1 MKRVFLQTTLA
12 SLTVL
17 PVYVISM
24 ILLRGILESIGDI
37 FLRYFLSSVLMIIFY
52 GVSLLYF
59 ANIRGRSEA
68 QQISKD
74 YETHPYDS
82 FFKDF
87 RLVFYR
93 TRGYICCLFAIS
105 AFCFLLNM
113 FDAFLFGEKFLGYI
127 TFVYI
132 PIIIMDSCIPVQ
144 IVAYLV
150 SPAYCAVTYL
160 IAVCIY
166 RRHCYK
172 KRNIGG

>member
-1 MKRVFLQTTLA
+1 MKRVYFHTTLA
-12 SLTVL
+12 SLVAL
-17 PVYVISM
+17 AIYIMS
-24 ILLRGILESIGDI
+24 G
-37 FLRYFLSSVLMIIFY
+37 FLIRAITRYMDETFWRYFFASVLMVIFY
-52 GVSLLYF
+52 GVGLLYF
-59 ANIRGRSEA
+59 ANIRGHSEA
-68 QQISKD
+68 QQILKD

-87 RLVFYR
+87 RLVFHR
-93 TRGYICCLFAIS
+93 ARGYICCLFVIS
-105 AFCFLLNM
+105 ALCFLLNM

-132 PIIIMDSCIPVQ
+132 PITIMDSCIPVR

-150 SPAYCAVTYL
+150 SPACCAVTYL

-172 KRNIGG
+172 KRNNGV